1 MKLIP
6 MPLAGAGGRSVFVNP
21 SQVVCL
27 IDLGDRRTQLI
38 TTGLQG
44 ESSMSLLIE
53 LAPAEAARRLLAASA
68 IQDPPAPRTAA
79 AA

>member
-6 MPLAGAGGRSVFVNP
+6 MPLAGAGGRNVYVNP

-27 IDLGDRRTQLI
+27 IDLGDRRTQLV

-44 ESSMSLLIE
+44 ESSISLLLE
-53 LAPAEAARRLLAASA
+53 LSPPEAARLLLSG
-68 IQDPPAPRTAA
+68 QETPSPRAA